1 MNDEEIR
8 FEDGNVTAVARVGVT
23 VRCSVGPWMPAVHA
37 LLRYLEARGFD
48 VTYRLRS
55 NAASG
60 SSTIRSSPWD
70 REVSPA
76 SPPCYGTVTPTK

>member
-23 VRCSVGPWMPAVHA
+23 VRRSVGPWMPAVHA

-48 VTYRLRS
+48 VTY
-55 NAASG
+55 
-60 SSTIRSSPWD
+60 
-70 REVSPA
+70 
-76 SPPCYGTVTPTK
+76 